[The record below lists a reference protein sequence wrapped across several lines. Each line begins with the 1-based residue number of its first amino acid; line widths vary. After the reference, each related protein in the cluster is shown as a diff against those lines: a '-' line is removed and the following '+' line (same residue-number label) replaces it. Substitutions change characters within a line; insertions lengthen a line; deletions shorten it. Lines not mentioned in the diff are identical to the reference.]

1 MSPLKFSFLF
11 YATAV
16 VLGILAKDVCNL
28 IAMSLL
34 FVVLLGL
41 LAVGAY
47 SKKNWLFHPV
57 VFYATGIVF
66 YLLCFIL
73 GFLVVHYADW
83 KDNHAS
89 YVSHITDQQLY
100 PVQYRIVEKHKAKGQ
115 TVRYVVAIEKVE
127 GKQTQGLALLL
138 SADSLTQIGDRFTA
152 IGSFQSFPTTEN
164 LGQFDYT
171 AYMKRKHIGK
181 KLMVN
186 TFVYQGSSESMYSWL
201 MQGRAVL
208 QQQID
213 NNVQLSSQSKALLS
227 SLLLGNRNQMDEQT
241 VAVFQRLGLMHIL
254 AISGLHIGVITV
266 FVSKIISFLRT
277 SYRNCILLGLLW
289 IFVFLAGF
297 SPSVF
302 RTVFMFTLL
311 ILGQFLKR
319 KQSTKECIGL
329 AFFLSILFEPYWL
342 FDLGFQFSYLAV
354 LGIVW
359 LMPLFKKGYTRSN
372 SVNYFLG
379 IGYVSL
385 IAQLGVLP
393 LQLYYFNSFS
403 WTFLGSNLVIMPL
416 TTVVLVG
423 GFCFLCIGWIS
434 TSLADGVGWMLE
446 QVIQFTFAV
455 LRGLDEMNGTLLS
468 FYITKETM
476 IAMCIIGI
484 GVGMVLYKPRIKQI
498 TYLVLVTLVIQISCF
513 LLANHK
519 VNQDEFIIAAVQG
532 KEPLFL
538 QYAQQQ
544 LQVFGEEEQ
553 TRGVVEGYNKHYVPK
568 DVIKN
573 PCKNLFQVDANRKL
587 LVLSQAM
594 PYYQLQLRFEL
605 LYLSEAVQV
614 NIDRVLALHQPQMVI
629 IGRAMSTGYRDKVIQ
644 SCLKRNIPFH
654 DMREK
659 GYWSSLFR

>member
-1 MSPLKFSFLF
+1 
-11 YATAV
+11 
-16 VLGILAKDVCNL
+16 
-28 IAMSLL
+28 
-34 FVVLLGL
+34 
-41 LAVGAY
+41 
-47 SKKNWLFHPV
+47 
-57 VFYATGIVF
+57 
-66 YLLCFIL
+66 
-73 GFLVVHYADW
+73 
-83 KDNHAS
+83 
-89 YVSHITDQQLY
+89 
-100 PVQYRIVEKHKAKGQ
+100 VQYRIVEKQKTKGQ
-115 TVRYVVAIEKVE
+115 TVRYVVAIERVE

-164 LGQFDYT
+164 LGQFDYK

-186 TFVYQGSSESMYSWL
+186 SSVYQGSSESMYSWL

-208 QQQID
+208 QQQIES
-213 NNVQLSSQSKALLS
+213 NVQLSSQSKALLS

-241 VAVFQRLGLMHIL
+241 VAAFQRLGLMHIL

-266 FVSKIISFLRT
+266 FVSKITSFLRT
-277 SYRNCILLGLLW
+277 GYRYCILLVLLW

-319 KQSTKECIGL
+319 KQPTKESIGL

-342 FDLGFQFSYLAV
+342 FDLGFQLSYLAV

-359 LMPLFKKGYTRSN
+359 LMPLFKKGYTQSN
-372 SVNYFLG
+372 IVNYFLG
-379 IGYVSL
+379 IAYVSL
-385 IAQLGVLP
+385 IAQLCVLP

-403 WTFLGSNLVIMPL
+403 WTFLGSNLVVIPL
-416 TTVVLVG
+416 ITVVLVG

-434 TSLADGVGWMLE
+434 TSIADVLGWLLE
-446 QVIQFTFAV
+446 QVIQFIFTV
-455 LRGLDEMNGTLLS
+455 LRGLNQINFSFIS
-468 FYITKETM
+468 FYISKEAM
-476 IAMCIIGI
+476 MAMCMVGVGI
-484 GVGMVLYKPRIKQI
+484 GVVLYKPRIKQI

-513 LLANHK
+513 RLVNQKA
-519 VNQDEFIIAAVQG
+519 NQDEFIIASVQG
-532 KEPLFL
+532 TEPLFL
-538 QYAQQQ
+538 HYTQQQ

-553 TRGVVEGYNKHYVPK
+553 TKGVLKGYNKYYVPK
-568 DVIKN
+568 DVIKK
-573 PCKNLFQVDANRKL
+573 PRKNLFQVDANRKL

-594 PYYQLQLRFEL
+594 PYYQFQLRFEL
-605 LYLSEAVQV
+605 IYLSEPVRV

-629 IGRAMSTGYRDKVIQ
+629 IGRAMSTGYRNKVIQ
-644 SCLKRNIPFH
+644 SCIKRNIPFH

>member
-16 VLGILAKDVCNL
+16 ALGILAKDACNL
-28 IAMSLL
+28 MAISLL

-73 GFLVVHYADW
+73 GFLAVHYADW

-89 YVSHITDQQLY
+89 YIPHITDQQLY
-100 PVQYRIVEKHKAKGQ
+100 PVQYRIVEKQKTKGQ
-115 TVRYVVAIEKVE
+115 TVRYVVAIERVE

-164 LGQFDYT
+164 LGQFDYK

-186 TFVYQGSSESMYSWL
+186 SSVYQGSSESMYSWL

-208 QQQID
+208 QQQIES
-213 NNVQLSSQSKALLS
+213 NVQLSSQSKALLS

-241 VAVFQRLGLMHIL
+241 VAAFQRLGLMHIL

-266 FVSKIISFLRT
+266 FVSKITSFLRT
-277 SYRNCILLGLLW
+277 GYRYCILLVLLW

-319 KQSTKECIGL
+319 KQPTKESIGL

-342 FDLGFQFSYLAV
+342 FDLGFQLSYLAV

-359 LMPLFKKGYTRSN
+359 LMPLFKKGYTQSN
-372 SVNYFLG
+372 IVNYFLG
-379 IGYVSL
+379 IAYVSL
-385 IAQLGVLP
+385 IAQLCVLP

-403 WTFLGSNLVIMPL
+403 WTFLGSNLVVIPL
-416 TTVVLVG
+416 ITVVLVG

-434 TSLADGVGWMLE
+434 TFIADVLGWLLE
-446 QVIQFTFAV
+446 QVIQFIFTV
-455 LRGLDEMNGTLLS
+455 LRGLNQINFSFIS
-468 FYITKETM
+468 FYISKEAM
-476 IAMCIIGI
+476 MAMCMVGVGI
-484 GVGMVLYKPRIKQI
+484 GVVLYKPRIKQI
-498 TYLVLVTLVIQISCF
+498 TYFVLVTLVIQISCF
-513 LLANHK
+513 CFSNQKA
-519 VNQDEFIIAAVQG
+519 NQDEFIIASVQG
-532 KEPLFL
+532 TEPLFL
-538 QYAQQQ
+538 HYTQKQ

-553 TRGVVEGYNKHYVPK
+553 TKGVLEGYNKHYVPK
-568 DVIKN
+568 DIIKK
-573 PCKNLFQVDANRKL
+573 PRKNLFQVDANRKL

-594 PYYQLQLRFEL
+594 PYYQFQLRFEL
-605 LYLSEAVQV
+605 IYLSEPVRV

-629 IGRAMSTGYRDKVIQ
+629 IGRAMSTGYRNKVIQ
-644 SCLKRNIPFH
+644 SCIKRNIPFH